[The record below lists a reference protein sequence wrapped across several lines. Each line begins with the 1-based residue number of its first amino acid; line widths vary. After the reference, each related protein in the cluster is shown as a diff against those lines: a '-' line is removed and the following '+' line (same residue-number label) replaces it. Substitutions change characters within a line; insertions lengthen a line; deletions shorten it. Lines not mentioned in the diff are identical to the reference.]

1 MKYRLLALTA
11 VLSLLATAARAP
23 VASAQRADGLTAA
36 KPGRDP
42 RQPIDEEYTKRI
54 LEDTTE
60 TYFLSPLVD
69 YLPAS
74 KTVPTPKAVLGDI
87 AGAKGNLPYSKQVY
101 EYMRLLAKAAPARV
115 KVFSIGTTEEGREMI
130 AVAVASDSIVAKLD
144 ANKARLAKLG
154 DPRTIDMDDEQAARL
169 VADAIPV
176 YYATGTI
183 HSPEAGAPT
192 ALMELAYRLAVDESP
207 YIRNIRD
214 NVITLLTPIVEVD
227 GRDRVVDI
235 YNWTKKN
242 PGKAAPP
249 LIYWGK
255 YVAHD
260 NNRDAMGVTLKL
272 TEHVLDTMVDWHATV
287 LHDLHESAPY
297 LYDNTVLAGAYNAW
311 VDPLLTNEWHMVGW
325 NNVQE
330 MTRLG
335 MPGVWA
341 VGTWDNWSPGYLFF
355 LAATHNGISRL
366 YETFGN
372 GGSADTRE
380 RTLTPEQTSRTWYRQ
395 NPPLPRVMWSLR
407 NNNNYIQTG
416 LLVSLSYFANNR
428 RQFMQNFYEKSKR
441 SILKARTEGP
451 AAWVLG
457 ADEPALGRQADLLR
471 VLQKQHVEISR
482 ATAAFTVNVPRSTQP
497 RQFPAGSYIIRM
509 DQPYSRSADAILDYQ
524 YWSPAETIS
533 PYDDTGWTFPEGFGV
548 QAVRVADTKVL
559 DVPVETVTGVIR
571 APGGLVGAGP
581 VFAINN
587 VADNQLATLRYRL
600 KEADMQASEDP
611 FEAAGRRFNRGT
623 FLIRGVPDDVLDAAV
638 KDLGLKAYGLAAA
651 PGTRTHPV
659 RAARVAV
666 IHTWTNTQTE
676 GWWRIGFDQLQIPY
690 DYISPQDIAKTADLK
705 SRWDVLV
712 FPPGGG
718 NALALI
724 EGMPMWGGSPVPWKA
739 SPDTPNLGTLAQTD
753 DIRPGLTWQGLI
765 TLQNFVKGGGVLI
778 AATNSTDLALNYGL
792 TRGVTAN
799 PAPASTTVKG
809 SLLRTRLVDPTS
821 PIAYGV
827 ADNLAI
833 FTDNGQSFNVGGAGG
848 GRGPSTA
855 LGAGGSGAAGG
866 ATTGRG
872 GPPRTTGSGRA
883 DDPEVIQGRPQYQ
896 TRPAAEGTADF
907 GRGVAVV
914 VPFDQR
920 PRTILRFAEQTDLL
934 VSGLLNGGNDIAGRP
949 NLVHVPMDKGHVV
962 LFSFNPMYRGGTVG
976 SYPFVLNTILHFD
989 SLSAGRTVP
998 ALR

>member
-1 MKYRLLALTA
+1 M
-11 VLSLLATAARAP
+11 
-23 VASAQRADGLTAA
+23 
-36 KPGRDP
+36 
-42 RQPIDEEYTKRI
+42 
-54 LEDTTE
+54 
-60 TYFLSPLVD
+60 
-69 YLPAS
+69 
-74 KTVPTPKAVLGDI
+74 PTPKAVLGDI

-130 AVAVASDSIVAKLD
+130 AVAVASDPIMARLE

-176 YYATGTI
+176 YYTTGTI

-249 LIYWGK
+249 LVYWGK

-272 TEHVLDTMVDWHATV
+272 TENVLDTMVDWHATV

-330 MTRLG
+330 MTRMG

-380 RTLTPEQTSRTWYRQ
+380 RTLSPEQTSRTWYRQ

-451 AAWVLG
+451 AGWVLS

-482 ATAAFTVNVPRSTQP
+482 ATAAFTVNVPRSAQP

-509 DQPYSRSADAILDYQ
+509 DQPVLAVRRRDPGLSGPGARPRRSARTTTPDGRFPRASACRPCGSPTRRCSTCPSRS
-524 YWSPAETIS
+524 
-533 PYDDTGWTFPEGFGV
+533 
-548 QAVRVADTKVL
+548 
-559 DVPVETVTGVIR
+559 VTGVIR

-600 KEADMQASEDP
+600 KEADVQAAEDP
-611 FEAAGRRFNRGT
+611 FEAAGQRFNRGT
-623 FLIRGVPDDVLDAAV
+623 FLIRGVPDGVLDAAA

-651 PGTRTHPV
+651 PAARTHPV

-739 SPDTPNLGTLAQTD
+739 SPDTPNLGTPAADRRHPAGAHLAGAHHAAELRQGRRRAD
-753 DIRPGLTWQGLI
+753 RGDELDRPRAELRPHARRHRESDAGQHHRQG
-765 TLQNFVKGGGVLI
+765 I
-778 AATNSTDLALNYGL
+778 AAAHAPRRSQQPDRLWRRRQSGDLH
-792 TRGVTAN
+792 RQ
-799 PAPASTTVKG
+799 
-809 SLLRTRLVDPTS
+809 R
-821 PIAYGV
+821 
-827 ADNLAI
+827 
-833 FTDNGQSFNVGGAGG
+833 QSFNVGGAGG
-848 GRGPSTA
+848 GRGGGRPSTR
-855 LGAGGSGAAGG
+855 SGRPRPLDWARAEAAGRH
-866 ATTGRG
+866 A
-872 GPPRTTGSGRA
+872 
-883 DDPEVIQGRPQYQ
+883 
-896 TRPAAEGTADF
+896 RPAADG
-907 GRGVAVV
+907 
-914 VPFDQR
+914 P
-920 PRTILRFAEQTDLL
+920 TI
-934 VSGLLNGGNDIAGRP
+934 P
-949 NLVHVPMDKGHVV
+949 K
-962 LFSFNPMYRGGTVG
+962 
-976 SYPFVLNTILHFD
+976 
-989 SLSAGRTVP
+989 
-998 ALR
+998 